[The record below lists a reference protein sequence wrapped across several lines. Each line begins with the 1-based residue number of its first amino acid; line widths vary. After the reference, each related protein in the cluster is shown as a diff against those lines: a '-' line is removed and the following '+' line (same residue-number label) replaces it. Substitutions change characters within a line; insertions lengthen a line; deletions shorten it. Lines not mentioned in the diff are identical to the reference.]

1 LCPEMYKSMY
11 GLDPKNA
18 WVPFSQPGIVTIPL
32 SFLAILVVS
41 KMTAASGDLNPMDG
55 PIGSVS

>member
-1 LCPEMYKSMY
+1 MYKSMY